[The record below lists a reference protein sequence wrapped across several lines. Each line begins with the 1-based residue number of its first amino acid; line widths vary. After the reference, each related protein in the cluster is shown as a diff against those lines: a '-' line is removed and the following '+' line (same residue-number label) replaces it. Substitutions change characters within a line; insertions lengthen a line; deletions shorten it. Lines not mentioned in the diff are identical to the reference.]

1 LTEALSPHK
10 TPRLKNAFGSPL
22 TARDKLLIPQSADS
36 DAAGTILELDSE
48 VPQNRQFTKSLNC
61 LRSEYQEKT
70 NALKRTN
77 LKAKRQIFFGNP
89 LSKDK
94 SVSSRWEEVDPKEAE
109 HEIYYGSY
117 DSPSIQGPEIDSIR
131 KHRSEIKPPS
141 LIKPIVSNSPP
152 FEKAVEMTIKLDE
165 LKKEGVEK
173 LTEHYM
179 HKLVDER
186 TKHEVHKIFRF
197 IFGKEEGEFLFHK
210 LVMEK
215 KVSLSVI

>member
-1 LTEALSPHK
+1 M
-10 TPRLKNAFGSPL
+10 
-22 TARDKLLIPQSADS
+22 
-36 DAAGTILELDSE
+36 
-48 VPQNRQFTKSLNC
+48 
-61 LRSEYQEKT
+61 
-70 NALKRTN
+70 KRTN

-109 HEIYYGSY
+109 NEVYYGSF
-117 DSPSIQGPEIDSIR
+117 DSPSEIDTIK

-152 FEKAVEMTIKLDE
+152 FEKAVEMTNKLDE

-186 TKHEVHKIFRF
+186 TKLEVHKIFRF

-215 KVSLSVI
+215 KVTHCLKF